1 MNNLD
6 FLLNHTYMQIIEA
19 ATQTEALKDQLALSS
34 LKLSQGIDIILSM
47 LRVRFKI
54 DEEEFDLLRSH
65 FTPDAST
72 IIDLDATE
80 NSWEDVANASLGYLL
95 KNGFGKGGASK

>member
-1 MNNLD
+1 
-6 FLLNHTYMQIIEA
+6 
-19 ATQTEALKDQLALSS
+19 
-34 LKLSQGIDIILSM
+34 M